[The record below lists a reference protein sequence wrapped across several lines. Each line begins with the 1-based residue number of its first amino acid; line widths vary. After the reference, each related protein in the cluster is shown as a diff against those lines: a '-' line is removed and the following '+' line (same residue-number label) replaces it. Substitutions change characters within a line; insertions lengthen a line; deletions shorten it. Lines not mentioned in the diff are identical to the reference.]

1 MTIVA
6 GVCGWPVKHSLSPLI
21 HSAWLQAAGIDG
33 AYERFEVAPGDFAAV
48 VAEARGRL
56 SGVNVTVPH
65 KEAALAL
72 ADTVSPAARAAGAAN
87 VLTFRG
93 GAIQADNTDGVG
105 LLTALAEQADFT
117 PKPGDRAVILGAGG
131 AARGAAAA
139 LLAAGASVTVV
150 NRTVERA
157 TALASELAALGP
169 IEGVGEAAAFPD
181 ADLIVNATTLGLGGG
196 PGPAIDLAATRAD
209 CVVMDM
215 VYKPLRTEFL
225 ERARSLGRPAVDG
238 LAMLI
243 GQAVPSFQAFYG
255 RTPDAAVDVRA
266 LALQALGEAG

>member
-1 MTIVA
+1 MTTLA

-21 HSAWLQAAGIDG
+21 HGAWLRAAGVDG
-33 AYERFEVAPGDFAAV
+33 AYERFEVAPDDFAAF
-48 VAEARGRL
+48 VADARGRL

-72 ADTVSPAARAAGAAN
+72 ADTVSPVARAAGAAN
-87 VLTFRG
+87 VLTFRD

-105 LLTALAEQADFT
+105 LLAALAEQAGFAPNKT
-117 PKPGDRAVILGAGG
+117 TQAVILGAGG

-139 LLAAGASVTVV
+139 LLAEGASVVV
-150 NRTVERA
+150 ANRTLGRA
-157 TALASELAALGP
+157 TALAVELAALGP
-169 IEGVGEAAAFPD
+169 IRGVSEADVSA

-196 PGPAIDLAATRAD
+196 AGPAIDLAVTRPD

-225 ERARSLGRPAVDG
+225 ERARAFGRPAVDG
-238 LAMLI
+238 LAMLV

-255 RTPDAAVDVRA
+255 QAPDPAVDVRA
-266 LALQALGEAG
+266 LALRALGEAG